1 VTGYNGTEAR
11 VRVGRGDT
19 PPPVFFV
26 RVANTGLR
34 LDAASRMARRGVTGG
49 EVSRLEGLKVGML
62 KSEEESD

>member
-1 VTGYNGTEAR
+1 VTGYNGTETR

-26 RVANTGLR
+26 RVANTGLM
-34 LDAASRMARRGVTGG
+34 LDAASGV
-49 EVSRLEGLKVGML
+49 VCRLEGLNVGML